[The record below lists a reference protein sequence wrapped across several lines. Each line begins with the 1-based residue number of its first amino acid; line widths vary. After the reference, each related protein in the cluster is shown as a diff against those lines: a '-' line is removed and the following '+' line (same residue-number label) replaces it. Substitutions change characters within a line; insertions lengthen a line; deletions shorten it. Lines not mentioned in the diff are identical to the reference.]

1 MGNEYFYADDSIGII
16 GGAEAGAVGVLGA
29 FVLIY
34 MVVMLFALAYSIT
47 TYVLYSLGL
56 YTIAQRRRI
65 SKPWLAWIPVGNLW
79 LLGSISD
86 QYQHMTKG
94 KVTGRRKILL
104 GLSIAAV
111 AIYFVWIFGVVLGIV
126 LAEASGMAAAGSVL
140 IMLLGLLVFFGIV
153 ITLAVFEYICYYDLY
168 QSCDPNNGAL
178 FLALSII
185 FSGIMPF
192 FVFACRKKDKG
203 MPRPQQPAP
212 VAEMPVKTAEPE
224 EVIIE
229 TEGESENEQEEPVAD
244 A

>member
-1 MGNEYFYADDSIGII
+1 MGNEYFYSGDSIGII
-16 GGAEAGAVGVLGA
+16 GGAEAGTVGVMGA
-29 FVLIY
+29 FFLIY
-34 MVVMLFALAYSIT
+34 GMIMLFTLAYSIT

-56 YTIAQRRRI
+56 YTVAQRRRI

-86 QYQHMTKG
+86 QYQHLAKG
-94 KVTGRRKILL
+94 KITGRRKILL
-104 GLSIAAV
+104 GLCIASV
-111 AIYFVWIFGVVLGIV
+111 VMYFVWLFSMVLGLV
-126 LAEASGMAAAGSVL
+126 LAEASGMAAGSVL
-140 IMLLGLLVFFGIV
+140 IMLLDLLVFFAIV
-153 ITLAVFEYICYYDLY
+153 ITLAVFEYMCYYDLY
-168 QSCDPNNGAL
+168 CSCDPNNGAL
-178 FLALSII
+178 FLVLSII

-212 VAEMPVKTAEPE
+212 VAEMPVKTVEPE